1 MKYNSYRR
9 TLIVVLDLTDPHMN
23 HTGGVM
29 VSVIASS
36 AVDCGKTLIGSN
48 QRLGISC
55 FFAKHASLRRKSKDW
70 LARNRDNVSEWGSMS
85 ICELLL
91 Q

>member
-9 TLIVVLDLTDPHMN
+9 TLIVGLDLTEPHMN
-23 HTGGVM
+23 HIGGVM

-48 QRLGISC
+48 QRLELVYL
-55 FFAKHASLRRKSKDW
+55 ASSLSTH
-70 LARNRDNVSEWGSMS
+70 
-85 ICELLL
+85 